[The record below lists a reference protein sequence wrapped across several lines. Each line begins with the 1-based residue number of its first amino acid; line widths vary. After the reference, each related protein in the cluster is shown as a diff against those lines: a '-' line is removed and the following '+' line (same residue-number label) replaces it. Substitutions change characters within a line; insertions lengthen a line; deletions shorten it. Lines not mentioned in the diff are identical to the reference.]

1 MEYKF
6 SKNLGDI
13 TDIKKK
19 FFVENDKLLERS
31 NNSNK
36 FYNKQKIRKF
46 CKVCQ
51 KSLEPYNYDFKSHG
65 VEYKICRNCNHLNGL
80 HEDSKEFADY
90 MYKGTSYSKNYME
103 DYEKRIEKVYLA
115 KAKYLK
121 DSLKSIK
128 NIDVFDVSDF
138 GCGGGHFVNSLQKLK
153 VDSVGY
159 DISNVMIDLAKDYWK
174 YKNNSDSCSCFN
186 VVLSEQELYKKIQ
199 ENKKDVSSFI
209 GVLEHLSNPNNAIE
223 AFLESKSK
231 YMFFSVPLFSLSVF
245 FENAFQNIFPR
256 QLGAGHTHL
265 YTFESINYFC
275 KKYKLKKLSQ
285 WHFGTDSMDLQRS
298 LLIEL
303 DKNKSSDFM
312 IRTFQNKFMTNDF
325 INQIQEIID
334 KNLCGSEVHM
344 LVSK

>member
-19 FFVENDKLLERS
+19 FFVENQKLLKKS
-31 NNSNK
+31 QNSNQ
-36 FYNKQKIRKF
+36 FYNKQEIRKF

-51 KSLEPYNYDFKSHG
+51 KSLSPYNFDFMNHG

-80 HEDSKEFADY
+80 REDSKQFTDY
-90 MYKGTSYSKNYME
+90 MYKGASYSKNYME
-103 DYEKRIEKVYLA
+103 DYEKRIDNVYLA
-115 KAKYLK
+115 KAIYLK
-121 DSLKSIK
+121 DSLKSTK
-128 NIDVFDVSDF
+128 NIDVFSVSDF
-138 GCGGGHFVNSLQKLK
+138 GCGGGHFVNSLQKLGIA
-153 VDSVGY
+153 STGY

-174 YKNNSDSCSCFN
+174 NKTNSDSCNCFN
-186 VVLSEQELYKKIQ
+186 VVSSEEELYKKIE
-199 ENKKDVSSFI
+199 ENEKDVSSFI

-223 AFLESKSK
+223 AFLYSKAQ

-245 FENAFQNIFPR
+245 FENAFKNIFPR

-275 KKYKLKKLSQ
+275 KKYNLKKISQ

-303 DKNKSSDFM
+303 DKNKSSEYM
-312 IRTFQNKFMTNDF
+312 ISTLQNKFLTNNL

-334 KNLCGSEVHM
+334 KNFCGSEVHM
-344 LVSK
+344 IVSK